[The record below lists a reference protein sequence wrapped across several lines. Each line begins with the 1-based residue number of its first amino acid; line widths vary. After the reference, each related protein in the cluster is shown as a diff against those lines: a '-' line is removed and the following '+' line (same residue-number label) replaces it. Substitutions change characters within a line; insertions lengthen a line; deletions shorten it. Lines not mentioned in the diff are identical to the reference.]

1 MSEEISRGSKK
12 VLKGVVVGDK
22 MDKTVRV
29 EMTRR
34 FKHPVYKKFVTSKKT
49 FLAHDESNECG
60 VGDKVLIVESKPLS
74 RLKRWRVKSII
85 EKAV

>member
-1 MSEEISRGSKK
+1 MSENMKGKKK
-12 VLKGVVVGDK
+12 VLQGVVVGDK

-34 FKHPVYKKFVTSKKT
+34 FRHPMYKKYVTSKKT
-49 FLAHDESNECG
+49 FLAHDEKNECG
-60 VGDKVLIVESKPLS
+60 VGDKVLIVESRPLS
-74 RLKRWRVKSII
+74 RQKRWRVQSII

>member
-1 MSEEISRGSKK
+1 MSEVIRGKKK

-34 FKHPVYKKFVTSKKT
+34 FRHPVYKKFVTSKKT
-49 FLAHDESNECG
+49 FLAHDEGNQCG

>member
-22 MDKTVRV
+22 MDKTARV